1 MEWLESQQIKID
13 PPKRTKKIAVE
24 TEGFTKISKSDCE
37 TLIER
42 IAGMREENDHMEA
55 DNRF

>member
-1 MEWLESQQIKID
+1 MRWLESQQIKID

-24 TEGFTKISKSDCE
+24 TEGFTKIPKSDCE

-42 IAGMREENDHMEA
+42 IAGMREEK
-55 DNRF
+55 